1 MAEYEFHPLANIF
14 PLIEGAAFEELT
26 ADVQKHGVREPVWL
40 LEGKILDGRNRYRAA
55 RAVGAPFDVREYM
68 GDDATAFVVSVNLH
82 RRHLTE
88 SQRAMVAARLANLER
103 GQSKSAD
110 MRISQVSQAD
120 AAEMLS
126 VGHKTVQLAK
136 KVIQEAPEPV
146 RQAVEQGAMPVTVAA
161 QVIALPAQVKDEIAA
176 APPETILDAARI
188 AIKAHAKPAIGKPV
202 SGKKADAMRKELQ
215 EARERGVSML
225 ASYVRLTLTALRSQ
239 GEFTQEE
246 RELLVELEG
255 VIHNSGVLPQ

>member
-1 MAEYEFHPLANIF
+1 MTDYEFHPLANIF
-14 PLIEGAAFEELT
+14 PLIEGPAFQELT

-40 LEGKILDGRNRYRAA
+40 LDGKILDGRNRYRAA
-55 RAVGAPFDVREYM
+55 CAVGASFDVREYQ

-88 SQRAMVAARLANLER
+88 SQRAMVAAKLANLER

-110 MRISQVSQAD
+110 MRISQVSQVD

-126 VGHKTVQLAK
+126 VGVKTIQLAK
-136 KVIQEAPEPV
+136 KVMQEAPAPV
-146 RQAVEQGAMPVTVAA
+146 RAAVEQGSMPVTVAA
-161 QVIALPAQVKDEIAA
+161 QVIALPPQAQDEIAA
-176 APPETILDAARI
+176 APPETIRDAARI
-188 AIKAHAKPAIGKPV
+188 AIKAHAKPVVGKPM

-225 ASYVRLTLTALRSQ
+225 ASYVRLTLTAIRSQ
-239 GEFTQEE
+239 SEFTQEE
-246 RELLVELEG
+246 RELLAELEG
-255 VIHNSGVLPQ
+255 AIHNSGVFPE